1 MPIDLF
7 VFDMAGTTVDDAGD
21 HVASALVAVLEGAGV
36 RVTARDVDPV
46 MGIPKP
52 LAIRELLGQARGRT
66 PDAAE
71 VSSVHAEFQAAMVDF
86 YRIDP
91 SVREIPGATTLFRRL
106 RDAGV
111 RVALDTGFDRAIVD
125 AIIDRLDWRDVVDDS
140 IASDEVERGRPAPD
154 MIRALMKRAGLTDPS
169 RVAKLGDSVSD
180 IDEGLNAGCGF
191 VGAIVN
197 VRTEPF
203 LASYPSVTPVRTLA
217 ALPDSLAKAGFALP
231 APGIA

>member
-21 HVASALVAVLEGAGV
+21 HVATALVAVLEGAGV

-52 LAIRELLGQARGRT
+52 LAIRELLRQARDRV

-71 VSSVHAEFQAAMVDF
+71 VASVHAEFQSAMVDF

-125 AIIDRLDWRDVVDDS
+125 AIIERLGWQDVVDDS
-140 IASDEVERGRPAPD
+140 IASDEVEHGRPAPD
-154 MIRALMKRAGLTDPS
+154 MIRALMKRAGVTDPA

-180 IDEGLNAGCGF
+180 IEEGLNAGCGF

-197 VRTEPF
+197 IRTEPF
-203 LASYPSVTPVRTLA
+203 VASYPSVIPVHSLA
-217 ALPDSLAKAGFALP
+217 ALPESLARVGFAVP
-231 APGIA
+231 EAGTA